1 MISCYSFFQPFAA
14 DVISFPSCPSFPE
27 IKRCLKYHLGYVQ
40 SLHESSALFNHHPLI
55 NMTEIEEPKSLLRTA
70 EDLEIFQ
77 HSKTYADVFT
87 YVERLALAIHG
98 IELTD
103 PTLPKPKEITALL
116 DLFDSINSI
125 IEKNPVK
132 KETNSRFGKIEFRS
146 FYDELYSS
154 LNSLLE
160 KLPIELSTQH
170 LVDLRAYI
178 TNSFGDRERIDYG
191 SGHELNFLC
200 FLLSLDKLGYFP
212 DSHELDKSV
221 VLVVFSAYL
230 KTMRRLQLLYWLEPA
245 GSHGVWGLDDYHFL
259 PFLFGAAQLS
269 PLTRPRPLSIHN
281 ADYVEEF
288 KDKYFYFACVDFINK
303 TKTGAQS
310 LRWTSPMLDDI
321 SGVKTWKKIEEGMFK
336 MYKAEV
342 LGKLPVVQHFLFS
355 TILPAPKLPE
365 HKIEEG
371 VEDEHD
377 HAAHGCCGGNPLLST
392 WGDCC
397 GIKVPSAIAAKA
409 AEQNKHK
416 IPFD

>member
-1 MISCYSFFQPFAA
+1 MQA
-14 DVISFPSCPSFPE
+14 
-27 IKRCLKYHLGYVQ
+27 
-40 SLHESSALFNHHPLI
+40 SLNSNLLI
-55 NMTEIEEPKSLLRTA
+55 ENMTKIEEPKSLLRTPQ
-70 EDLEIFQ
+70 DLEVFLQ
-77 HSKTYADVFT
+77 SKTYHDVLN
-87 YVERLALAIHG
+87 YVERLALSIHG

-103 PTLPKPKEITALL
+103 PTLPKPTEITALIE
-116 DLFDSINSI
+116 LFKAINVVI
-125 IEKNPVK
+125 DENPVK
-132 KETNSRFGKIEFRS
+132 KETNSRFGKVEFRK
-146 FYDELYSS
+146 FYDDLH
-154 LNSLLE
+154 NSLESLLP
-160 KLPIELSTQH
+160 KLPFNFTTQQ
-170 LVDLRAYI
+170 LVDLRAYL

-200 FLLSLDKLGYFP
+200 FLLSLDKIEYFP
-212 DSHELDKSV
+212 ESHALDKSV
-221 VLVVFSAYL
+221 VLIVFSTYL

-269 PLTRPRPLSIHN
+269 PLSRPRPLSIHN
-281 ADYVEEF
+281 TDYVEEF

-321 SGVKTWKKIEEGMFK
+321 SGVKTWKKIEEGMIK

-342 LGKLPVVQHFLFS
+342 LGKLPVVQHFIFS
-355 TILPAPKLPE
+355 SILPAPELPE
-365 HKIEEG
+365 HEHKEG
-371 VEDEHD
+371 ETNAHD
-377 HAAHGCCGGNPLLST
+377 HGAHGCCGNNPIIST